1 MEQSIRKKIEDL
13 NGLLSA
19 VKKLKARGKTVVQSH
34 GVFDLIHP
42 GIISHLNSAK
52 KQGDVLVVTV
62 IKDKDVRR
70 GPGRP
75 VFSEQL
81 RVENVASLEQ
91 VDYVSLVDDGIP
103 FECVKLIK
111 PDVFAKGQM
120 HNERDKKIHEKIFK
134 EERELFFGKSRIY
147 ETSGFSFSS
156 SQIINNFLYIYPDE
170 TKNYLKDFSKKYS
183 FNDIVE
189 SLNKLKNLN
198 ILLIGDGVIDEYH
211 YCTALGRSAKSNLVV
226 NKYLAHEIFAGG
238 VFAIANHVA
247 GLCDRV
253 KLVTLLG
260 NENSE
265 EDFILKSLKHNITP
279 KFFYRDDGPTIVK
292 KRYLDQY
299 LNQKIFEVN
308 YLSDS
313 YIDRDNESGI
323 IKYLETEIGNYDMVL
338 VSDFGHGF
346 ITSNIKKTIEELSRK
361 YAVNTQ
367 TNAANAGYNM
377 ITKYNKPYF
386 ICLDE
391 PEIRLAAQDRY
402 ANIEDIAKRIKK
414 DLNAEYLI
422 VTMGKKGSIGL
433 NKENEINRTPI
444 FSTKVVDTIGAGDAF
459 FAFTA
464 PCFAGGLPL
473 DMGSFI
479 GNAVGALAVQI
490 IGNKKPVEKHELLE
504 FIHAILK

>member
-1 MEQSIRKKIEDL
+1 M
-13 NGLLSA
+13 
-19 VKKLKARGKTVVQSH
+19 
-34 GVFDLIHP
+34 
-42 GIISHLNSAK
+42 
-52 KQGDVLVVTV
+52 
-62 IKDKDVRR
+62 
-70 GPGRP
+70 
-75 VFSEQL
+75 
-81 RVENVASLEQ
+81 
-91 VDYVSLVDDGIP
+91 
-103 FECVKLIK
+103 
-111 PDVFAKGQM
+111 
-120 HNERDKKIHEKIFK
+120 
-134 EERELFFGKSRIY
+134 
-147 ETSGFSFSS
+147 
-156 SQIINNFLYIYPDE
+156 
-170 TKNYLKDFSKKYS
+170 
-183 FNDIVE
+183 
-189 SLNKLKNLN
+189 
-198 ILLIGDGVIDEYH
+198 LIGDGVIDEYH

-459 FAFTA
+459 LRSRPPA
-464 PCFAGGLPL
+464 
-473 DMGSFI
+473 S
-479 GNAVGALAVQI
+479 LADCRWTWD
-490 IGNKKPVEKHELLE
+490 HL
-504 FIHAILK
+504 